1 MMKLYLYNSK
11 GIYLHEIEA
20 CEGITY
26 HNSTEVEP
34 PLKGKDPTI
43 YQAVWNSYTKTW
55 SVEYKPDFVE
65 KKAKELNLEIATIS
79 TMSEDDLRSGKLPAL
94 NKMQEAYLEAK
105 GGAKST
111 KTTKRRK

>member
-11 GIYLHEIEA
+11 GIYLNEVEA
-20 CEGITY
+20 CDGIIY
-26 HNSTEVEP
+26 HNSTEIEP

-55 SVEYKPDFVE
+55 ILEYKPDFVA
-65 KKAKELNLEIATIS
+65 KKAKELGLEIATIS
-79 TMSEDDLRSGKLPAL
+79 SMSEDDLRSAKLPQL

>member
-1 MMKLYLYNSK
+1 MKLHLYDGN
-11 GIYLHEIEA
+11 GIYLHSIDG
-20 CEGITY
+20 CDGITY
-26 HNSTEVEP
+26 HNSTDVEP

-55 SVEYKPDFVE
+55 SVEYKPDFVA
-65 KKAKELNLEIATIS
+65 KKAKELGLEISTIS
-79 TMSEDDLRSGKLPAL
+79 SMSEDDLRSGKLPQL

-105 GGAKST
+105 GGEKST